1 MGMDLLERHQGSD
14 YAKVRFRAFWAT
26 LSGNKTAIQAAKDL
40 NISLAAFHKARN
52 LWIDRALEA
61 LEPKPLGRPAQGAD
75 PQEALSTKLQEEI
88 KELKIKL
95 NAARVREEILMVSPH
110 LLKHEKQ
117 SKEKKSP
124 GGEPPSPPPPD
135 LKPVTPE
142 ERREAQHVGFMRQTH
157 AAYFEKTKSYAGAQ
171 AKRETLNNARRTIR
185 KKALSFVFWLSLM
198 GIKTSEAARRLG
210 LKPKT
215 VKMWKRGWKKER
227 LKARKPGRQ
236 PVPDLGHT
244 QLALF
249 ALFTLMDYSITY
261 ETAKNRTMGEGSLR
275 RKLKSSWRTPRS
287 FCFCLRPGIPSTM
300 GRLRREG
307 EVFRFA

>member
-1 MGMDLLERHQGSD
+1 MNR
-14 YAKVRFRAFWAT
+14 
-26 LSGNKTAIQAAKDL
+26 
-40 NISLAAFHKARN
+40 
-52 LWIDRALEA
+52 
-61 LEPKPLGRPAQGAD
+61 
-75 PQEALSTKLQEEI
+75 
-88 KELKIKL
+88 
-95 NAARVREEILMVSPH
+95 
-110 LLKHEKQ
+110 
-117 SKEKKSP
+117 
-124 GGEPPSPPPPD
+124 
-135 LKPVTPE
+135 
-142 ERREAQHVGFMRQTH
+142 TH

-261 ETAKNRTMGEGSLR
+261 ETANEILDI
-275 RKLKSSWRTPRS
+275 PRS
-287 FCFCLRPGIPSTM
+287 FFYEMREEFKANLKYHSKIGLIHHLKWRRPGTVWAMDFIDLSHPID
-300 GRLRREG
+300 GRHHYVLCIRDLASQWG
-307 EVFRFA
+307 D